1 MSTFCIGPFAAS
13 GPIQYTYI
21 IDIVAGLG
29 KKDSNLDY
37 VPSDISILSNTMI
50 SWLNDDPE

>member
-1 MSTFCIGPFAAS
+1 MGTFCIGPFAAS
-13 GPIQYTYI
+13 GPIQYIYI

-29 KKDSNLDY
+29 KKDSNLGY

-50 SWLNDDPE
+50 S